1 MCVTIHKIKKIDFM
15 NLGNPRLAK
24 RRFEDEKKFKDP
36 IKYCRQEAPWVP
48 QQNGDEVRAQA
59 SGTPTDEGKKKAL
72 SLIPANLALGLIA
85 AYQKYLRPGLAASCC
100 FEPGCSE
107 YTKQAIL
114 KYGLIKGVFKGLIRI
129 LHCHPFSGKSGY
141 DPLI

>member
-1 MCVTIHKIKKIDFM
+1 MDSAVKW
-15 NLGNPRLAK
+15 L
-24 RRFEDEKKFKDP
+24 
-36 IKYCRQEAPWVP
+36 
-48 QQNGDEVRAQA
+48 
-59 SGTPTDEGKKKAL
+59 L
-72 SLIPANLALGLIA
+72 SLGASCWRVDGLREENVFVCKGRDALRLTSTNLTLKLIA
-85 AYQKYLRPGLAASCC
+85 AYQKYLRPCIPADCR

-129 LHCHPFSGKSGY
+129 SHCHPFSGKSGY